1 MREREDTV
9 SEVVKKLGITYAYY
23 FNKKYGRSG
32 HLFQDRFRRKITGT
46 VLVIISFATI
56 KLPNYSDEK

>member
-1 MREREDTV
+1 MAGKE
-9 SEVVKKLGITYAYY
+9 KKAQMLTALHLNDQG
-23 FNKKYGRSG
+23 FRKSRGR
-32 HLFQDRFRRKITGT
+32 FEITGT

>member
-1 MREREDTV
+1 MYKINTTHQFERDLKE
-9 SEVVKKLGITYAYY
+9 
-23 FNKKYGRSG
+23 
-32 HLFQDRFRRKITGT
+32 ITGT

>member
-1 MREREDTV
+1 MAD
-9 SEVVKKLGITYAYY
+9 
-23 FNKKYGRSG
+23 RSLPG
-32 HLFQDRFRRKITGT
+32 PELIQLAEAVAVDEITGT

>member
-1 MREREDTV
+1 MRIV
-9 SEVVKKLGITYAYY
+9 SHRKLVEFY
-23 FNKKYGRSG
+23 
-32 HLFQDRFRRKITGT
+32 KITGT